1 MIISTYKV
9 NEIVQ
14 RSSIGVGNIF
24 MYRNGNGTR
33 YASLG
38 LYNGFHYGYK
48 LRSLV
53 DEKGSYHTPVKSTI
67 TPITA
72 ETMNKECQIVGFFT
86 LDLKFHSMP
95 EIRTYDKATMPPFGA
110 IISAPNFLTEDG
122 KAHMFTNL
130 GASIHHGDGIDL
142 YCLTSDSNSETNV
155 KHLPFQSLMADR
167 GMVVLNTHEQ
177 KEKKA

>member
-72 ETMNKECQIVGFFT
+72 
-86 LDLKFHSMP
+86 
-95 EIRTYDKATMPPFGA
+95 
-110 IISAPNFLTEDG
+110 DG